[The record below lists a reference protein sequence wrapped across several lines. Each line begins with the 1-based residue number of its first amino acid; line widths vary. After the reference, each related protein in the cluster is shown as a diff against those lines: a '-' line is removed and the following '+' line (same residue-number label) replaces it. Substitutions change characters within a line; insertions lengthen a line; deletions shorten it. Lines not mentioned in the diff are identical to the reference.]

1 MQAVVAILTT
11 NASEDICTRSEI
23 LYGVSLPSQSLDR
36 PETDPGSYLKRG
48 ADRRNLLL
56 DTKLVKEGMKL
67 VPKHFRSMFIEWPL
81 PAASIGCDRIH
92 SVGKAVVP
100 WRRWI
105 VDAWLFGTLL
115 LLAFALHP
123 NNLNADEPVATSFE
137 QFLDA
142 AAASVAEA
150 VRRDTLE
157 PETLPAPVAVS
168 DSMSLP
174 PDGATTTNDRDADTR
189 TEVESPWWE
198 NAAFSPLLQTPEQV
212 AFDLPTVLTDTLET
226 SPRISAVSRRTSIAY
241 EKIVQQDA
249 VFDPTLL
256 LEGGYDRVNDPVG
269 STLTTGGPDRL
280 IQNGLTASAGFRK
293 LTRRGTVVDLSQELG
308 TLDSNSLFFE
318 PNPQGNSKI
327 SLSITQPLLATS
339 GEVYNTRLVT
349 QASIDSRIAWQE
361 MRSEVENHIV
371 ETFNAFWRLYERR
384 CHLVQQRSLIERG
397 EQIARLVDA
406 RADLD
411 SGPLQRIK
419 VQRRLATDRDRLIE
433 IEAELKRLQVV
444 LRTLVGSPALA
455 ALNQS
460 VELIPLANPD
470 LPNEHIVLEDA
481 IVRGLEYRP
490 DVQAATQELAAAG
503 LSINVTRNELKPQLD
518 AVFDA
523 YLSGLRGDNRFFQAF
538 GDQFTEGPGLTAM
551 LQYSLPYGR
560 RAARSRV
567 REAQH
572 RYQQRSE
579 ELKQSLLAARREI
592 ETALIQANANFRLRD
607 SKAITL
613 EAALREEEIATRRW
627 EVLAGDGGPTA
638 LVLEDLLE
646 TQKRR
651 TEAEQLLVTC
661 QVASIISMIELQKAM
676 GTLLKTE
683 GIEPIR
689 PNHTSR
695 IELLQTEPVELGQ
708 MMPLTRIAEMK
719 LQRADEPIGE
729 SLVSDSGMIEWDAT
743 STIDDVNTSESM
755 E

>member
-1 MQAVVAILTT
+1 M
-11 NASEDICTRSEI
+11 
-23 LYGVSLPSQSLDR
+23 
-36 PETDPGSYLKRG
+36 LK
-48 ADRRNLLL
+48 
-56 DTKLVKEGMKL
+56 K
-67 VPKHFRSMFIEWPL
+67 WPL
-81 PAASIGCDRIH
+81 PAASTGCDRLH
-92 SVGKAVVP
+92 SVDKAVVP
-100 WRRWI
+100 WRRSM
-105 VDAWLFGTLL
+105 VDAWLLGTLL
-115 LLAFALHP
+115 SLAFALLP
-123 NNLNADEPVATSFE
+123 NHLKADEPRATSFE
-137 QFLDA
+137 QFLNA
-142 AAASVAEA
+142 AAANVAEA
-150 VRRDTLE
+150 VRRDSLE
-157 PETLPAPVAVS
+157 PETLPAPTPTS
-168 DSMSLP
+168 DGMSLP
-174 PDGATTTNDRDADTR
+174 PDGATQASDLGIETNA
-189 TEVESPWWE
+189 EVVGPWWE
-198 NAAFSPLLQTPEQV
+198 NLAFAALLSTPEQV
-212 AFDLPTVLTDTLET
+212 SFDLPTVLTDTLET

-280 IQNGLTASAGFRK
+280 IQNGVTASAGFRK
-293 LTRRGTVVDLSQELG
+293 LTRRGTIVDLSQELG
-308 TLDSNSLFFE
+308 TLDSNSLYFD

-361 MRSEVENHIV
+361 MRTEVENHIV

-433 IEAELKRLQVV
+433 IEAELKRLQVR

-470 LPNEHIVLEDA
+470 IPNENIELEDA

-490 DVQAATQELAAAG
+490 DIQAATQELASAG
-503 LSINVTRNELKPQLD
+503 LSINVTRNELKPQLN

-523 YLSGLRGDNRFFQAF
+523 YLAGLRGDNRFFQAF

-567 REAQH
+567 REARH

-579 ELKQSLLAARREI
+579 ELRQSLLTARREI
-592 ETALIQANANFRLRD
+592 ETALIQTEANFRLRD

-613 EAALREEEIATRRW
+613 AAAVREEEIATRRW
-627 EVLAGDGGPTA
+627 DVLAGDGGPTA

-683 GIEPIR
+683 GIQPTR
-689 PNHTSR
+689 PSNTSQ
-695 IELLQTEPVELGQ
+695 IELLQTEPVELEQ
-708 MMPLTRIAEMK
+708 LRPLTRIVEMK
-719 LQRADEPIGE
+719 SRREQEVTGE
-729 SLVSDSGMIEWDAT
+729 SLISESGLIEGDDT
-743 STIDDVNTSESM
+743 STVDSVTTSESM
-755 E
+755 Q

>member
-1 MQAVVAILTT
+1 
-11 NASEDICTRSEI
+11 
-23 LYGVSLPSQSLDR
+23 
-36 PETDPGSYLKRG
+36 
-48 ADRRNLLL
+48 
-56 DTKLVKEGMKL
+56 MKL
-67 VPKHFRSMFIEWPL
+67 VVQHFRSMLTRWPL
-81 PAASIGCDRIH
+81 RAGSSGCHRRH
-92 SVGKAVVP
+92 SLVKANQP
-100 WRRWI
+100 WQRSM
-105 VDAWLFGTLL
+105 VNAWMTGTAC
-115 LLAFALHP
+115 LLAFTLSP
-123 NNLNADEPVATSFE
+123 QRMGADEPSDTSF
-137 QFLDA
+137 QRFLDA
-142 AAASVAEA
+142 AALNVAEA
-150 VRRDTLE
+150 ARRDSLE
-157 PETLPAPVAVS
+157 PETVAAPNPLPAPAE
-168 DSMSLP
+168 DGMSLP
-174 PDGATTTNDRDADTR
+174 ADSSAQADHL
-189 TEVESPWWE
+189 EMEGNPSVAAPWWE
-198 NAAFSPLLQTPEQV
+198 SVAFSGLLQSPEQV

-249 VFDPTLL
+249 VFDPTFL
-256 LEGGYDRVNDPVG
+256 LEGGYGRINDPVG
-269 STLTTGGPDRL
+269 STLTTGGPERL
-280 IQNGLTASAGFRK
+280 IQNSVTASGGFRK
-293 LTRRGTVVDLSQELG
+293 LTRRGAVVDLSQELG

-339 GEVYNTRLVT
+339 GQVYNTRLVT
-349 QASIDSRIAWQE
+349 QASIESRIAWQE
-361 MRSEVENHIV
+361 MRAEVENHLV
-371 ETFNAFWRLYERR
+371 ETFQAFWRLYERR

-433 IEAELKRLQVV
+433 IEAELRRLQVR

-455 ALNQS
+455 TLNQS

-470 LPNEHIVLEDA
+470 IPSENIDLHDA

-490 DVQAATQELAAAG
+490 DIQAATQELAAAG

-567 REAQH
+567 REARY

-579 ELKQSLLAARREI
+579 ELRLSLLTARREI
-592 ETALIQANANFRLRD
+592 ETALIQANANFQLRD

-613 EAALREEEIATRRW
+613 AAAVREEEIATRRW

-651 TEAEQLLVTC
+651 TEAEQLLVTA
-661 QVASIISMIELQKAM
+661 QVASIISLIELQKAM

-683 GIEPIR
+683 GIQPTR
-689 PNHTSR
+689 PGNTSQ
-695 IELLQTEPVELGQ
+695 IEVLQTGPVELDQ
-708 MMPLTRIAEMK
+708 LTPLTRIADFDLPRDTESF
-719 LQRADEPIGE
+719 GE
-729 SLVSDSGMIEWDAT
+729 SLVSESGMIEWEGSAPK
-743 STIDDVNTSESM
+743 DDVTTSESM